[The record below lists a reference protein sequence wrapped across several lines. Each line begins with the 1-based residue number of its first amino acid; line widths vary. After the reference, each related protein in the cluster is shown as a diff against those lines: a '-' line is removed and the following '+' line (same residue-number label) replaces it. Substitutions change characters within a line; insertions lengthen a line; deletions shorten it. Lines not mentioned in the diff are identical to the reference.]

1 MTVHLEA
8 LDLWEAV
15 EEDYEVTPLGNNPT
29 INQIKIHKEK
39 KTRKAKPKTCLFSAV
54 SHSILTRIM
63 QMQSA
68 AAISNKVRL
77 FGKEF
82 NDERIVQKILVTLPE
97 KYEAT
102 ISSLENSKDLSSIT
116 LAELVKALQALEQRR
131 IMRKENV
138 KCNKYG
144 QLGHVERVCKSQPQC
159 EEANTA
165 ANQHQEE
172 QLFIATCFASNSS
185 SESWLIDSGCTNHM
199 TNDQELFQELDRYV
213 IGKVRIGN
221 GDLLD
226 AKGRGIVVI
235 ESLTDKACLIKDA
248 DNKELSKIKTRGKS
262 VFFEPSGGGTSC
274 NCPKTSWREKHKP
287 QLIHTDVGGPQKT
300 PSLNGIKYYVAFI
313 DDYTRYCWIYFLN
326 FKSEVA
332 GVFWKYKALVEN
344 QSGCKIQMA
353 KRDKLDK
360 NAEPGSVVGYNNI
373 SKAYR
378 IYQPQNDKVVV
389 SRDVK
394 FLENDTWNWK
404 DGEKQNNLECLDE
417 DVDDVPVRGTR
428 PLSDICQRCNVAI
441 LEPVGFPEAAKDEKW
456 RTAMQEELK
465 MIEKNNT
472 YNAKLNPDGSVITQ
486 ESYWSQV
493 GL

>member
-39 KTRKAKPKTCLFSAV
+39 KKRKAKPKTCLFSAV

-199 TNDQELFQELDRYV
+199 SNDQELFQELDRYV

-274 NCPKTSWREKHKP
+274 NCP
-287 QLIHTDVGGPQKT
+287 
-300 PSLNGIKYYVAFI
+300 
-313 DDYTRYCWIYFLN
+313 
-326 FKSEVA
+326 
-332 GVFWKYKALVEN
+332 
-344 QSGCKIQMA
+344 A

-456 RTAMQEELK
+456 RTTMQEELK